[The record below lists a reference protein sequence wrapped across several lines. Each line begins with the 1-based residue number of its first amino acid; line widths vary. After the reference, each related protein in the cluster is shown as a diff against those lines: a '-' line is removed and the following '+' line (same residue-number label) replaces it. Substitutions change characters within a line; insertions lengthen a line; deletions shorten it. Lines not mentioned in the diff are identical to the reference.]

1 MRFATAVFLILASAV
16 VNAQSIGGPRTYPQ
30 FRDMAGLSGNGFPVK
45 RTGELGLAGA
55 LSLSTPIGY
64 VLSTKQLVLG
74 ASSRSFDRSFR
85 WVNTSFASNQE
96 KSDGTLQGIFSL
108 DSLGSRIAITHMIV
122 SPANDSVQHLQY
134 QLRLP
139 ESKTNNWTFS
149 IGCHNVT
156 DRPAANGDD
165 NPVED
170 SRLSRS
176 FFVVGTQELPEDAYL
191 TVGLG
196 DTRYR
201 GLFGSYS
208 KMLNSQWRAY
218 GEFDTFNW
226 NFGALTELRL
236 LGKQAFLQ
244 MGLVRGDLATWSLNW
259 VF

>member
-64 VLSTKQLVLG
+64 VLGTKQLVLG
-74 ASSRSFDRSFR
+74 ASSRSFDRSLR

-201 GLFGSYS
+201 GFFGSYS
-208 KMLNSQWRAY
+208 KMLNSHWRAY

-236 LGKQAFLQ
+236 LGMQAFLQ